1 MTIPNLSSPHRSGFC
16 VHTGITEWQPIYF
29 CSIFTH
35 QASVST
41 LYPYSAAE
49 CHGSIPPDKIRQG
62 LISGN
67 RQQSFH
73 CMRTISMLSSLH
85 QDSSMF
91 LCPSCVFITSF
102 FPVTQPSIHSAFQ
115 PSSFSLRLSVFYLI
129 LVYALFPT
137 SDMAG

>member
-1 MTIPNLSSPHRSGFC
+1 MTIPNLSSSHRSGFC
-16 VHTGITEWQPIYF
+16 VHTSITEWQPIYF
-29 CSIFTH
+29 CSLFTH

-73 CMRTISMLSSLH
+73 CMGTNIYAVFPSSGL
-85 QDSSMF
+85 QRVPVYF
-91 LCPSCVFITSF
+91 CVFITSF
-102 FPVTQPSIHSAFQ
+102 FPTFYSFGLSAFLL
-115 PSSFSLRLSVFYLI
+115 FLETLCVLLA
-129 LVYALFPT
+129 LVYALFPI